1 MGESPR
7 YDQAKRLSLKK
18 RSITIAGHTTSITLE
33 DEFWMELKKIA
44 AQEGVSM
51 NALITR
57 IDKTRG
63 GNLSSALRVYVLK
76 KLQQK

>member
-1 MGESPR
+1 
-7 YDQAKRLSLKK
+7 
-18 RSITIAGHTTSITLE
+18 
-33 DEFWMELKKIA
+33 MELKKIA